1 MTKYMDEGL
10 KKAVKKQPSYRIPS
24 NFSYKMME
32 KIRQEELLR
41 EYKKERRLYALM
53 LLTIVLMVCFYLGF
67 MLWSFQDS
75 LPSMI
80 LKVKTFFK
88 GINIP
93 AEAVPVLL
101 TVPLLALFN
110 VFLKKIFAKH
120 G

>member
-1 MTKYMDEGL
+1 MDEGL
-10 KKAVKKQPSYRIPS
+10 KKAVRKQPSYRIPS

-41 EYKKERRLYALM
+41 ECRKERRLYALM

-67 MLWSFQDS
+67 MIWFFPDS
-75 LPSMI
+75 LSAMMTG
-80 LKVKTFFK
+80 VKTFLE

-93 AEAVPVLL
+93 AESIPILL

-110 VFLKKIFAKH
+110 AFLRKIFAKYR
-120 G
+120 